1 MARAWSGFLPQ
12 NESIKRQWGLL
23 ESPPSEIADSLQAI
37 LREMDREGA
46 ELGADEENFEFFR
59 MNKTREASGT

>member
-23 ESPPSEIADSLQAI
+23 EAPPSEIADSLQAI
-37 LREMDREGA
+37 LREMDGD
-46 ELGADEENFEFFR
+46 GADLGGEEESFEFFR
-59 MNKTREASGT
+59 MNKTREASGS